1 MKQPSTQLRV
11 DCRNEEKMLH
21 YCMVHR
27 TSHVTARK
35 NNTKQHSWS
44 NNKNQKEKW
53 IRSLMQIWWKS
64 FLFSVFSE
72 EQTEKLFPLTFSSP
86 HQLMAGQA
94 EKQIDEVNR
103 CQVPPLRVKLCRL
116 SPHFFLLFLFS
127 VMCVHNAFSG
137 CAQIVEPASE
147 CDGLVHTCDVD
158 AETFFSPLAGDSHY
172 REKKKIAQGW
182 RESFR
187 RNRRMDHVFSRRS
200 IDTISMGISARFF
213 FPKYPKVL
221 SVKTRKPHFSL
232 LIAFASPATSSFGA
246 YFYMLWHKSPTAIS
260 LSPMQWDPIAR
271 IPGFRK
277 PPTYPNRSAQLLLL
291 HNINAEM

>member
-172 REKKKIAQGW
+172 REKKKDCTRLAGIVQKKQADGSCFQSAIHWHNFDGHFGEIFLPKIS
-182 RESFR
+182 ESAFCEDSQTSFLTFNCFCVSRNLVFR
-187 RNRRMDHVFSRRS
+187 RVFLHVMAQIANCNFTVANAVRS
-200 IDTISMGISARFF
+200 HSSDTR
-213 FPKYPKVL
+213 L
-221 SVKTRKPHFSL
+221 SKAPDL
-232 LIAFASPATSSFGA
+232 P
-246 YFYMLWHKSPTAIS
+246 
-260 LSPMQWDPIAR
+260 
-271 IPGFRK
+271 
-277 PPTYPNRSAQLLLL
+277 
-291 HNINAEM
+291 